1 MREDATRTLLLSG
14 LALVAGFALTTTF
27 AGKRDHSNASVP
39 LTNSSQKNGPDEFRE
54 ARNIRRSI
62 QQALA
67 PKTTWRTEAPVST
80 FRQEMIIA
88 QPFAAFATWSAA
100 DAAEHELIQFE
111 MAMLLGD
118 GETFGID
125 CFPSDRAWPEFTY
138 SLTMQASPTL
148 VTVGGFKVTSDNLPR
163 KTRACL
169 EALFQGESTRKGDA
183 YTPFE
188 RIVERRSDFVEK
200 ITARVSEVGRDELL
214 HSIGSISLDD
224 EP

>member
-1 MREDATRTLLLSG
+1 MRKDTTKTLLLSG
-14 LALVAGFALTTTF
+14 LALMAGFALTTTF
-27 AGKRDHSNASVP
+27 AGKRDHSNESA
-39 LTNSSQKNGPDEFRE
+39 LLDDSSQKNGPDEFHE
-54 ARNIRRSI
+54 ARNIRRSV
-62 QQALA
+62 QQALT
-67 PKTTWRTEAPVST
+67 PNVIWRTEAPVAT

-88 QPFAAFATWSAA
+88 QPFAAFATWAVV
-100 DAAEHELIQFE
+100 DAAESELIQFE

-118 GETFGID
+118 GESFGID

-138 SLTMQASPTL
+138 SLAVQVTPTL

-169 EALFQGESTRKGDA
+169 EALFQGESAWKGDT

-200 ITARVSEVGRDELL
+200 ITARISEVGRDELL